1 MWSYKTSN
9 YLKTDGARA
18 ITGNLNMKS
27 RNITNVKQAQ
37 AHGSIYAADVN
48 FVNTTVNDNNTPMA
62 TNYQKY
68 EMTN

>member
-1 MWSYKTSN
+1 M
-9 YLKTDGARA
+9 KTDDARA

-27 RNITNVKQAQ
+27 RSITNVKQAQ
-37 AHGSIYAADVN
+37 AHESIYAADIN
-48 FVNTTVNDNNTPMA
+48 FVNTTVNNNNTPMA

>member
-1 MWSYKTSN
+1 
-9 YLKTDGARA
+9 
-18 ITGNLNMKS
+18 MKS
-27 RNITNVKQAQ
+27 RSITNVKQAQ

-48 FVNTTVNDNNTPMA
+48 FVNTTVNNNNTPMA